1 MGASHGSGVTLP
13 CAAPIFCAQHVSFR
27 MEKTDMGSHLMQR
40 LNAFADAFSFFLVW
54 LQNSPFIL
62 SLLAGLTLPFIFHLP
77 REERKNAPFWLKSVA
92 CVSIFFFI
100 SGTLSP
106 LTVQGLSYFLKSLN
120 NNILFSVPLWIMTM
134 IFTAAGL
141 IFHITVRRLLAG
153 EIDNLRHRMIKKSGL
168 ERKARTD
175 VRKVKELLPGS
186 TEYNP
191 LDYIDLKKGVF
202 IGLNKDD
209 QPQYITL
216 KEFRTQHAAIIGTT
230 GSGKG
235 ITATVLLYQ
244 AILSGEAVFVED
256 PKDDEWAPH
265 VLREACKKA
274 GKKFTLINLNK
285 LNYQLDLLAD
295 ISHEQLEELF
305 NAGFSLAKKGEAS
318 DFYRIKDRRAARN
331 TAAIYKK
338 RMTLRDLFNTDFV
351 QSLREDVPAFCG
363 ELEEIALVN
372 SINAK
377 NGFSLKYVFDEGGC
391 CYIIGSTRNQ
401 KIISAQRMIL
411 TRLIQIAETRDRINS
426 TPRTVAIFLDELK
439 YHLSRPA
446 LEGLGTA
453 RDKVVHIFMAFQ
465 ATDDLR
471 DCPSDLNGDSVTG
484 AVIENAKFKLIYK
497 IQNPETAEWAA
508 KMTGSILVDDEMRK
522 IRTDLSLT
530 EKVDTDRMI
539 RQAESYYVDSN
550 MFLNLPEKVGFVF
563 TSTELPRATKMFQI
577 KVKKENIELL
587 SFEYKQATP
596 NKNERQENKPSIN
609 L

>member
-1 MGASHGSGVTLP
+1 
-13 CAAPIFCAQHVSFR
+13 
-27 MEKTDMGSHLMQR
+27 MGSHLMQR
-40 LNAFADAFSFFLVW
+40 LNAFADAFSFFLLW
-54 LQNSPFIL
+54 LQNSPVIL

-77 REERKNAPFWLKSVA
+77 LEDRKNAPFWLKSVA

-106 LTVQGLSYFLKSLN
+106 LTIQGLSYFFKPLD
-120 NNILFSVPLWIMTM
+120 NNILFRVPLWIMTVT
-134 IFTAAGL
+134 FTAAGL
-141 IFHITVRRLLAG
+141 IFHIAARRLLAG
-153 EIDNLRHRMIKKSGL
+153 EIDNFKHRLIKKSKL
-168 ERKARTD
+168 ERNTRTD
-175 VRKVKELLPGS
+175 VRKVKELLPDS

-191 LDYIDLKKGVF
+191 LDYIDLNKGVF

-209 QPQYITL
+209 QPQYITI

-235 ITATVLLYQ
+235 VTATVLLYQ

-285 LNYQLDLLAD
+285 LNFQLDLLAD

-331 TAAIYKK
+331 TAAIHEKG
-338 RMTLRDLFNTDFV
+338 MTLRDLFNTDFV
-351 QSLREDVPAFCG
+351 QSLREDVPAFFG

-372 SINAK
+372 SINAT
-377 NGFSLKYVFDEGGC
+377 NGFSLKEVFDEGGC

-453 RDKVVHIFMAFQ
+453 RDKGVHIFMAFQ

-471 DCPSDLNGDSVTG
+471 DCPSDLNGDSVIG

-508 KMTGSILVDDEMRK
+508 RMTGSILVDDEMRK
-522 IRTDLSLT
+522 VRTDLSLT

-563 TSTELPRATKMFQI
+563 TSTELPRATKMFQVQ
-577 KVKKENIELL
+577 VKKENIELL
-587 SFEYKQATP
+587 SFEYKQVTP
-596 NKNERQENKPSIN
+596 GKNESQEHKPSIN

>member
-1 MGASHGSGVTLP
+1 
-13 CAAPIFCAQHVSFR
+13 
-27 MEKTDMGSHLMQR
+27 MGSHLMQR
-40 LNAFADAFSFFLVW
+40 LNAFADTFSFFLLW
-54 LQNSPFIL
+54 LQNSPVIL

-77 REERKNAPFWLKSVA
+77 REDRKNAPFWLKSVA

-106 LTVQGLSYFLKSLN
+106 LTIQGLSYFFKPLD
-120 NNILFSVPLWIMTM
+120 NNILFRVPLWIMTVT
-134 IFTAAGL
+134 FTTAGL
-141 IFHITVRRLLAG
+141 IFHIAARRLLAG
-153 EIDNLRHRMIKKSGL
+153 EIDNFKHRMIKKSKL
-168 ERKARTD
+168 ERNTRTD
-175 VRKVKELLPGS
+175 VRKVKELLPDS

-191 LDYIDLKKGVF
+191 LDYIDLKKGIF

-209 QPQYITL
+209 QPQYITI
-216 KEFRTQHAAIIGTT
+216 KEFKTQHAAIIGTT

-235 ITATVLLYQ
+235 VTATVLLYQ
-244 AILSGEAVFVED
+244 AILSDEAVFVED

-285 LNYQLDLLAD
+285 LNFQLDLLAD

-331 TAAIYKK
+331 TAAIHGKG
-338 RMTLRDLFNTDFV
+338 MTLRDLFNTDFV
-351 QSLREDVPAFCG
+351 QSLREDVPAFFG

-372 SINAK
+372 SINAT
-377 NGFSLKYVFDEGGC
+377 NGFSLKEVFDEGGC

-411 TRLIQIAETRDRINS
+411 TRLIQIAETRDRINT

-453 RDKVVHIFMAFQ
+453 RDKGVHIFMAFQ

-471 DCPSDLNGDSVTG
+471 DCPSDLNGDSVIG

-508 KMTGSILVDDEMRK
+508 RMTGSILVDDEMRK
-522 IRTDLSLT
+522 VRTDLSLT

-539 RQAESYYVDSN
+539 RQAESYYIDSN

-563 TSTELPRATKMFQI
+563 TSSELPRATKMFQ
-577 KVKKENIELL
+577 VQVQKENIELL
-587 SFEYKQATP
+587 SFEYKQTTP
-596 NKNERQENKPSIN
+596 EKNENQEHKPSIN

>member
-1 MGASHGSGVTLP
+1 
-13 CAAPIFCAQHVSFR
+13 
-27 MEKTDMGSHLMQR
+27 MGSHLMQR

-54 LQNSPFIL
+54 LQNSPVIL
-62 SLLAGLTLPFIFHLP
+62 SLFAGLTLPFIFHLP

-106 LTVQGLSYFLKSLN
+106 LTIQGLSYFFKSLD
-120 NNILFSVPLWIMTM
+120 NNILFRVPLWIMTV
-134 IFTAAGL
+134 IFTVAGL
-141 IFHITVRRLLAG
+141 IFHIAVRRLLAG
-153 EIDNLRHRMIKKSGL
+153 EIDSLRHRMIKKSRL
-168 ERKARTD
+168 ERNTRTD
-175 VRKVKELLPGS
+175 VRKVKELLPDS

-191 LDYIDLKKGVF
+191 IDYIDLKKGVF

-235 ITATVLLYQ
+235 VTATVLLYQ
-244 AILSGEAVFVED
+244 AIISGEAVFVED
-256 PKDDEWAPH
+256 PKEDEWAPH

-305 NAGFSLAKKGEAS
+305 NSGFSLAKKGEAS

-331 TAAIYKK
+331 TAVIHEKG
-338 RMTLRDLFNTDFV
+338 MTLRDLFNTDFV
-351 QSLREDVPAFCG
+351 QALREDVPAFCG

-377 NGFSLKYVFDEGGC
+377 NGFSLKEVFDEGGC

-411 TRLIQIAETRDRINS
+411 TRLIQIAEIRDRINS

-446 LEGLGTA
+446 MEGLGTA
-453 RDKVVHIFMAFQ
+453 RDKGVHIFMAFQ
-465 ATDDLR
+465 AIDDLR
-471 DCPSDLNGDSVTG
+471 DCPSDLNGDSVIG
-484 AVIENAKFKLIYK
+484 AVVENAKFKLIYK

-522 IRTDLSLT
+522 VRTDLSLT

-550 MFLNLPEKVGFVF
+550 MFLNLPEKIGFVF
-563 TSTELPRATKMFQI
+563 TSTELPRSTKMFQV

-596 NKNERQENKPSIN
+596 EKNESQESKPSIN

>member
-1 MGASHGSGVTLP
+1 MGASHGCGVTLP

-54 LQNSPFIL
+54 LQNSPVIL

-100 SGTLSP
+100 FGTLSP
-106 LTVQGLSYFLKSLN
+106 LTIQVLSYFFKSLD
-120 NNILFSVPLWIMTM
+120 NNILFRVPLWIMSIT
-134 IFTAAGL
+134 FTAAGL
-141 IFHITVRRLLAG
+141 IFHIIARRLLAG
-153 EIDNLRHRMIKKSGL
+153 EIDNLRHQMIKKSKL
-168 ERKARTD
+168 ERNTRTD
-175 VRKVKELLPGS
+175 VRKVKELLPDS

-191 LDYIDLKKGVF
+191 LDYIDLKKSIF

-235 ITATVLLYQ
+235 VTATVL
-244 AILSGEAVFVED
+244 ILSGEAVFVED

-331 TAAIYKK
+331 TAAIYEKG
-338 RMTLRDLFNTDFV
+338 MTLRDLFNTDFV
-351 QSLREDVPAFCG
+351 QALREDVPAFCG

-377 NGFSLKYVFDEGGC
+377 NGFSLKEVFDEGGC

-426 TPRTVAIFLDELK
+426 TPRTIAIFLDELK

-446 LEGLGTA
+446 MEGLGTA
-453 RDKVVHIFMAFQ
+453 RDKGVHIFMAFQ

-471 DCPSDLNGDSVTG
+471 DCPSDLNGDSVIG

-522 IRTDLSLT
+522 VRTDLSLT

-539 RQAESYYVDSN
+539 RQAESYYIDSN

-563 TSTELPRATKMFQI
+563 TSTELPRATKMFQVQ
-577 KVKKENIELL
+577 VKKENIGLL

-596 NKNERQENKPSIN
+596 GKNESQENKPSIN

>member
-40 LNAFADAFSFFLVW
+40 LNAFADAFSFFLLW
-54 LQNSPFIL
+54 LQNSPVIL

-106 LTVQGLSYFLKSLN
+106 LTIQVLSYFFKSLD
-120 NNILFSVPLWIMTM
+120 NNILFRVPLWIMSIT
-134 IFTAAGL
+134 FTAAGL
-141 IFHITVRRLLAG
+141 IFHIIARRLLAG
-153 EIDNLRHRMIKKSGL
+153 EIDNLRHQMIKKSKL
-168 ERKARTD
+168 ERNTRTD
-175 VRKVKELLPGS
+175 VRKVKELLPDS

-191 LDYIDLKKGVF
+191 LDYIDLKKGIF

-235 ITATVLLYQ
+235 VTATVLLYQ

-331 TAAIYKK
+331 TAAIYEKG
-338 RMTLRDLFNTDFV
+338 MTLRDLFNTDFV
-351 QSLREDVPAFCG
+351 QALREDVPAFCG

-377 NGFSLKYVFDEGGC
+377 NGFSLKEVFDEGGC

-426 TPRTVAIFLDELK
+426 TPRTIAIFLDELK

-446 LEGLGTA
+446 MEGLGTA
-453 RDKVVHIFMAFQ
+453 RDKGVHIFMAFQ

-471 DCPSDLNGDSVTG
+471 DCPSDLNGDSVIG

-522 IRTDLSLT
+522 VRTDLSLT

-539 RQAESYYVDSN
+539 RQAESYYIDSN

-563 TSTELPRATKMFQI
+563 TSTELPRATKMFQVQ
-577 KVKKENIELL
+577 VKKENIGLL

-596 NKNERQENKPSIN
+596 GKNESQENKPSIN

>member
-1 MGASHGSGVTLP
+1 
-13 CAAPIFCAQHVSFR
+13 
-27 MEKTDMGSHLMQR
+27 MGSHLMQR

-106 LTVQGLSYFLKSLN
+106 LTVQGLSYFFKSL

-244 AILSGEAVFVED
+244 AILSGEAIFVED

>member
-40 LNAFADAFSFFLVW
+40 LNAFADAFSFFLLW
-54 LQNSPFIL
+54 LQNSPVIL

-106 LTVQGLSYFLKSLN
+106 LTVQGLSYFFKSLD

-153 EIDNLRHRMIKKSGL
+153 EIDNLRHRMIKKSRL
-168 ERKARTD
+168 ERKTRTD

-331 TAAIYKK
+331 TAAIYEKG
-338 RMTLRDLFNTDFV
+338 MTLRDLFNTDFV
-351 QSLREDVPAFCG
+351 QALREDVPAFCG

-372 SINAK
+372 SVNATS
-377 NGFSLKYVFDEGGC
+377 GFSLKEVFDEGGC

-453 RDKVVHIFMAFQ
+453 RDKGVHIFMAFQ

-471 DCPSDLNGDSVTG
+471 DCPSDLNGESVTG

-563 TSTELPRATKMFQI
+563 TSTELPRATKMFQV

>member
-1 MGASHGSGVTLP
+1 
-13 CAAPIFCAQHVSFR
+13 
-27 MEKTDMGSHLMQR
+27 MGSHLMQR
-40 LNAFADAFSFFLVW
+40 LNAFADAFSFFLLW
-54 LQNSPFIL
+54 LQNSPVIL

-77 REERKNAPFWLKSVA
+77 REDRKNAPFWLKSVA

-106 LTVQGLSYFLKSLN
+106 LTIQGLSYFFKPLD
-120 NNILFSVPLWIMTM
+120 NNILFRVPLWIMTVT
-134 IFTAAGL
+134 FTAAGL
-141 IFHITVRRLLAG
+141 IFHIAARRLLAG
-153 EIDNLRHRMIKKSGL
+153 EIDNFKHGLIKKSKL
-168 ERKARTD
+168 ERNTRTD
-175 VRKVKELLPGS
+175 VRKVKELLPDS

-191 LDYIDLKKGVF
+191 LDYIDLNKGVF

-209 QPQYITL
+209 QPQYITI

-235 ITATVLLYQ
+235 VTATVLLYQ

-285 LNYQLDLLAD
+285 LNFQLDLLAD
-295 ISHEQLEELF
+295 ISHEQLEEIF

-331 TAAIYKK
+331 TAAIHEKG
-338 RMTLRDLFNTDFV
+338 MTLRDLFNTDFV
-351 QSLREDVPAFCG
+351 QSLREDVPAFFG

-372 SINAK
+372 SINAT
-377 NGFSLKYVFDEGGC
+377 NGFSLKEVFDEGGC

-453 RDKVVHIFMAFQ
+453 RDKGVHIFMAFQ

-471 DCPSDLNGDSVTG
+471 DCPSDLNGDSVIG

-508 KMTGSILVDDEMRK
+508 RMTGSILVDDEMRK
-522 IRTDLSLT
+522 VRTDLSLT

-563 TSTELPRATKMFQI
+563 TSTELPRATKMFQVQ
-577 KVKKENIELL
+577 VKKENIELL

-596 NKNERQENKPSIN
+596 GKNESQEHKPSIN

>member
-1 MGASHGSGVTLP
+1 MGASHGSVVMLP
-13 CAAPIFCAQHVSFR
+13 CDAPIRCAQQISFR
-27 MEKTDMGSHLMQR
+27 MEKTDMNSHLMQR
-40 LNAFADAFSFFLVW
+40 LNAFADAFSFFLLW
-54 LQNSPFIL
+54 LQNSPVIL

-100 SGTLSP
+100 FGTISP
-106 LTVQGLSYFLKSLN
+106 LTIQGLSYFFKSLD
-120 NNILFSVPLWIMTM
+120 NNILFKIPLWIMTI
-134 IFTAAGL
+134 IFTTAGL
-141 IFHITVRRLLAG
+141 IFHITVRRILAG
-153 EIDNLRHRMIKKSGL
+153 EIDKLKHRMIKKSKL
-168 ERKARTD
+168 ERNTRTD
-175 VRKVKELLPGS
+175 VRKVKELLPDS

-256 PKDDEWAPH
+256 PKNDEWAPH

-331 TAAIYKK
+331 TAAIHEKG
-338 RMTLRDLFNTDFV
+338 MTLRDLFNTDIV
-351 QSLREDVPAFCG
+351 QALREDVPAFCG

-372 SINAK
+372 SINAR
-377 NGFSLKYVFDEGGC
+377 NGFSLKEVFDEGGC

-453 RDKVVHIFMAFQ
+453 RDKGVHIFMAFQ

-471 DCPSDLNGDSVTG
+471 DCPSDLNGDSVIG
-484 AVIENAKFKLIYK
+484 AVVENAKFKLIYK

-522 IRTDLSLT
+522 VRTDLSLT

-539 RQAESYYVDSN
+539 RQAESHYVDSN

-563 TSTELPRATKMFQI
+563 TSTELPSATKMFQVQ
-577 KVKKENIELL
+577 VKKENIELL
-587 SFEYKQATP
+587 SFEHKQATP
-596 NKNERQENKPSIN
+596 EKNEIQEDKPSIN

>member
-40 LNAFADAFSFFLVW
+40 LNAFADAFSFFLLW
-54 LQNSPFIL
+54 LQNSPVIL

-106 LTVQGLSYFLKSLN
+106 LTIQGLSYFFKSLD
-120 NNILFSVPLWIMTM
+120 NNILFRVPLWIMSIT
-134 IFTAAGL
+134 FTAAGL
-141 IFHITVRRLLAG
+141 IFHIAARRLLAG
-153 EIDNLRHRMIKKSGL
+153 EIDNLRHRMIKKSKL
-168 ERKARTD
+168 ERNTRTD
-175 VRKVKELLPGS
+175 VRKVKELLPDS

-235 ITATVLLYQ
+235 VTATVLLYQ

-295 ISHEQLEELF
+295 ISHEQLEEFF

-331 TAAIYKK
+331 TAAIYEKG
-338 RMTLRDLFNTDFV
+338 MTLRDLFNTDFV

-377 NGFSLKYVFDEGGC
+377 NGFSLKEVFDEGGC

-446 LEGLGTA
+446 MEGLGTA
-453 RDKVVHIFMAFQ
+453 RDKGVHIFMAFQ

-471 DCPSDLNGDSVTG
+471 DCPSDLNGDSVIG

-522 IRTDLSLT
+522 VRTDLSLT

-539 RQAESYYVDSN
+539 RQAESYYIDSN

-563 TSTELPRATKMFQI
+563 TSTELPRATKMFQVQ
-577 KVKKENIELL
+577 VKKENIGLL

-596 NKNERQENKPSIN
+596 GKNESQKNKPSIN

>member
-1 MGASHGSGVTLP
+1 
-13 CAAPIFCAQHVSFR
+13 
-27 MEKTDMGSHLMQR
+27 MGSLLMQR
-40 LNAFADAFSFFLVW
+40 LNAFADAFSFFLLW
-54 LQNSPFIL
+54 LQNSPVIL

-106 LTVQGLSYFLKSLN
+106 LTIQGLSYFFKSLD
-120 NNILFSVPLWIMTM
+120 NNILFRVPLWIMSIT
-134 IFTAAGL
+134 FTAAGL
-141 IFHITVRRLLAG
+141 IFHIAARRLLAG
-153 EIDNLRHRMIKKSGL
+153 EIDNLRHRMIKKSKL
-168 ERKARTD
+168 ERNTRTD
-175 VRKVKELLPGS
+175 VRKVKELLPDS

-235 ITATVLLYQ
+235 VTATVLLYQ

-331 TAAIYKK
+331 TAAIYEKG
-338 RMTLRDLFNTDFV
+338 MTLRDLFNTDFV

-372 SINAK
+372 SINATK
-377 NGFSLKYVFDEGGC
+377 GFSLKEVFDEGGC

-401 KIISAQRMIL
+401 KIISTQRMIL

-426 TPRTVAIFLDELK
+426 TPRTVAILLDELK

-453 RDKVVHIFMAFQ
+453 RDKGVHIFMAFQ
-465 ATDDLR
+465 TTDDLR
-471 DCPSDLNGDSVTG
+471 DCPSDLNGDSVIG

-522 IRTDLSLT
+522 VRTDLSLT
-530 EKVDTDRMI
+530 EKMDTDRMI

-563 TSTELPRATKMFQI
+563 TSTELPRATKMFQVQ
-577 KVKKENIELL
+577 VKKENIELL
-587 SFEYKQATP
+587 SFEHKQATP
-596 NKNERQENKPSIN
+596 KKNESQEHKPSIN

>member
-54 LQNSPFIL
+54 LQNSPVIL

-92 CVSIFFFI
+92 CVSTFFFI

-106 LTVQGLSYFLKSLN
+106 LTIQVLSYFFKSLD
-120 NNILFSVPLWIMTM
+120 NNILFRVPLWIMSIT
-134 IFTAAGL
+134 FTAAGL
-141 IFHITVRRLLAG
+141 IFHIIARRLLAG
-153 EIDNLRHRMIKKSGL
+153 DIDNLRHRMIKKSKL
-168 ERKARTD
+168 ERNTRTD
-175 VRKVKELLPGS
+175 VRKVKELLPDS

-191 LDYIDLKKGVF
+191 LDYIDLKKGIF

-235 ITATVLLYQ
+235 VTATVLLYQ

-265 VLREACKKA
+265 VLREACKKT

-331 TAAIYKK
+331 TAAIYEKG
-338 RMTLRDLFNTDFV
+338 MTLRDLFNTDFV

-377 NGFSLKYVFDEGGC
+377 NGFSLKEVFDEGGC

-446 LEGLGTA
+446 MEGLGTA
-453 RDKVVHIFMAFQ
+453 RDKGVHIFMAFQ

-471 DCPSDLNGDSVTG
+471 DCPSDLNGDSVIG

-522 IRTDLSLT
+522 VRTDLSLT

-539 RQAESYYVDSN
+539 RQAESYYIDSN

-563 TSTELPRATKMFQI
+563 TSTELPRATKMFQVQ
-577 KVKKENIELL
+577 VKKENIGLL

-596 NKNERQENKPSIN
+596 GKNESQENKPSIN

>member
-106 LTVQGLSYFLKSLN
+106 LTVQGLSYFFKSLN

-265 VLREACKKA
+265 ILREACKKA